1 MGWYRT
7 TSTLVLQREIGRNM
21 RGGAIHP
28 TAPLSMGSVL
38 ITAGVGPFDRERDR
52 GGEGRPMPN
61 FCFST
66 ALHADQLGANPL
78 AGWQYEWTP
87 YPCSIILLIRSTAVT
102 TLLPVFS

>member
-1 MGWYRT
+1 MGWSRT

-38 ITAGVGPFDRERDR
+38 ITAGVSPLDRERNR
-52 GGEGRPMPN
+52 GEGGRTMPN
-61 FCFST
+61 FFFST
-66 ALHADQLGANPL
+66 ALTANQLWANPL

-87 YPCSIILLIRSTAVT
+87 YPCSILLIIRSTAVT